1 MIKKDKSY
9 TKNLTLVSLM
19 TAVLCIISPFAIH
32 TVFSP
37 VPITFCTLGI
47 YLSVFILGMKRGTLS
62 CLLYILLGLVGLP
75 VFSDFSGGAG
85 KLFGPTGG
93 YFIGYVLLCLIAG
106 AFIDR
111 CSNKWYIVLFG
122 MISGTV
128 VCYLFGTL
136 WLAYQMQI
144 NFLSAT
150 AMGVLP
156 YIPADLVKM
165 VMALL
170 IGMPVRKALI
180 KAHLL

>member
-1 MIKKDKSY
+1 MKKNKFR
-9 TKNLTLVSLM
+9 TKNLTLVALM
-19 TAVLCIISPFAIH
+19 TAMLCIISPFAIP

-75 VFSDFSGGAG
+75 VFSGFSGGAG

-93 YFIGYVLLCLIAG
+93 YIMGYILLCLIAG
-106 AFIDR
+106 TFVDR

-122 MISGTV
+122 MLSGTI
-128 VCYLFGTL
+128 VCYLFGTT
-136 WLAYQMQI
+136 WLAYQMQLD
-144 NFLSAT
+144 FFSA
-150 AMGVLP
+150 AALGVLP
-156 YIPADLVKM
+156 YIPAELTIMIM
-165 VMALL
+165 VLF
-170 IGMPVRKALI
+170 IGMPIRKALS